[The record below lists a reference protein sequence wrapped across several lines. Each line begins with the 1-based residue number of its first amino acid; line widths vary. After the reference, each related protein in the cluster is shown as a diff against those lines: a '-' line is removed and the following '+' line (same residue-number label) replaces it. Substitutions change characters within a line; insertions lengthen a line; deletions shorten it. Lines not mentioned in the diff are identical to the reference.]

1 MTALHPLRLSLV
13 ILALAITLAVGA
25 CLLPENAYQR
35 WQLLD
40 GTIHANARWIYER
53 TEFDPRPIDVAFIGP
68 SRTGA
73 GVNAPRLSAALAAR
87 GLPSNVVNF
96 SLPEAGRNINYVIA
110 EQLLRHKTPKLL
122 VLGVTEKP
130 SRFGHSAFKFI
141 APRGLI
147 ADPGYW
153 SDLNY
158 FSDLVYLPYRQIRL
172 FFEDIAPGLFGAD
185 KTFDR
190 AQYRGPSIDTTGSL
204 TLPGGIHKEGDLP
217 GSPHE
222 LARGVRKL
230 EAGEHPPLLPR
241 RYADIEFGDERYYIR
256 RIVDLARA
264 KGVKVAFLSLPYY
277 TGPSDLLEYDFYRR
291 FGPIWNAGFVSSHAE
306 WFADYG
312 HLTRTGAENVT
323 DWLTPLVAAQLTPTA
338 TAARPAA

>member
-1 MTALHPLRLSLV
+1 MTPLHPLRLSLAV
-13 ILALAITLAVGA
+13 LGLALALAVGA

-53 TEFDPRPIDVAFIGP
+53 SEFDPTPIDVVFVGP

-96 SLPEAGRNINYVIA
+96 SFPEAGRNINYAVV

-141 APRGLI
+141 APRALI
-147 ADPGYW
+147 AAPGYG

-158 FSDLVYLPYRQIRL
+158 LSDLVYLPYRQMRL
-172 FFEDIAPGLFGAD
+172 FLEDIAPDLFGAD
-185 KTFDR
+185 KTFDPAR
-190 AQYRGPSIDTTGSL
+190 YRGPSVDTTGSL

-217 GSPHE
+217 GSAHE
-222 LARGVRKL
+222 LARGVHKL
-230 EAGEHPPLLPR
+230 EAGEHPPLLPA
-241 RYADIEFGDERYYIR
+241 RYADIEFGDERHYIR
-256 RIVDLARA
+256 RIADLARA
-264 KGVKVAFLSLPYY
+264 KGVKVVFLFLPYY
-277 TGPSDLLEYDFYRR
+277 TGPSELQEFDFYRS
-291 FGPIWNAGFVSSHAE
+291 FGPVWNAGYVSPHAE

-323 DWLTPLVAAQLTPTA
+323 DWLTPLVAAQLTASTP
-338 TAARPAA
+338 AARPAS